1 MFDSRLRELLQ
12 RVEGACAVSL
22 VASDGIS
29 VQSVVDGPGPDLEVL
44 AGELLS
50 QVGRVSDLSVGKVDQ
65 FVIAAD
71 AYTVML
77 GRLTDSY
84 FLMLVLGEEGNF
96 GRARFELRRAP
107 LEFERDLV

>member
-1 MFDSRLRELLQ
+1 MFESRLRDLLQ

-22 VASDGIS
+22 VASDGIA
-29 VQSVVDGPGPDLEVL
+29 VQSYSAGAGPDLEVL
-44 AGELLS
+44 AAELLS

-71 AYTVML
+71 PYTVML